1 MVNSARAGVNNLEE
15 ANETARSSFLD
26 PNPSIVVKGWDT
38 TGESG
43 REMQDS
49 LLWKARASS
58 ESKDIRVSNRDAMNK
73 ELLDRKLGLCQ

>member
-1 MVNSARAGVNNLEE
+1 MVNSARASVNNLEE

-26 PNPSIVVKGWDT
+26 PNPSIVVKEWDT
-38 TGESG
+38 TGETG

-49 LLWKARASS
+49 LLWKVRASS
-58 ESKDIRVSNRDAMNK
+58 ESKDIRVSNQDAMNK